1 MSRAPLNGT
10 ITLERVRELLSATVA
25 SSCLILFDRVV
36 WSTAKQPARKKHRPD
51 RWLSPRVRQR
61 RRRAAASSPA
71 DGVAGA
77 IVKVEPVNDPTA
89 SAEAM
94 KAKMAAFDVDVDD
107 AAAMT
112 AQLAF
117 AQDKYDEIERLAS
130 KLIGLDRDI
139 AHALYKVLRNF
150 DDRCDLMRALEEGL
164 GLDDDTVRRQPKVV
178 P

>member
-1 MSRAPLNGT
+1 
-10 ITLERVRELLSATVA
+10 
-25 SSCLILFDRVV
+25 
-36 WSTAKQPARKKHRPD
+36 
-51 RWLSPRVRQR
+51 
-61 RRRAAASSPA
+61 
-71 DGVAGA
+71 
-77 IVKVEPVNDPTA
+77 A

-130 KLIGLDRDI
+130 KLIGLDRDN

-150 DDRCDLMRALEEGL
+150 DDRCDLMRALAEGL
-164 GLDDDTVRRQPKVV
+164 GLDDDTVRRQPKVTPCAQASSGAPAALSFPCASSASPAPLAFAICALCSSACFGSTASPASTRV
-178 P
+178 RKRSRSSGNSQPRSRTPATAIPIPTMQFRS